1 MPSIDFVLDQFNGDL
16 AMSVKALLETGIAP
30 VSITADATA
39 IYEIKTDA
47 MKNAF
52 YFRSDSRDMSD
63 NPTSDI
69 KYYVNWPSAYKL
81 NPAHAFVDIDPV
93 ATTDADGAIPNNRML
108 VKHDFVRHIAK
119 KLFNTHLGV
128 DLFSNEAAV
137 VEDIASKGNDA
148 WTNNIKSAID
158 AVSSG
163 GALVT
168 NGYTTN
174 ALDTS
179 ANLCRVLFK
188 QITAVEPA
196 RLYDLSLIEKD
207 AVNNE
212 FYLPFKGGDSISFKV
227 VIKSTNDQKD
237 IIGGSGAVDDRSY
250 KIKIKIVDGTPSNVV
265 VDDGAFTTSRVIV
278 T

>member
-1 MPSIDFVLDQFNGDL
+1 MPSIDFVLDQLNGDL
-16 AMSVKALLETGIAP
+16 AMSVKALLETGVAP
-30 VSITADATA
+30 VTITADATA

-63 NPTSDI
+63 NATTDI
-69 KYYVNWPSAYKL
+69 KYFVNWPAAYKL
-81 NPAHAFVDIDPV
+81 NPAHAFVDKDPV

-119 KLFNTHLGV
+119 SLFNTHLGV
-128 DLFSNEAAV
+128 DLFSNEAEV

-158 AVSSG
+158 AVSNG
-163 GALVT
+163 GSLAP

-188 QITAVEPA
+188 QISAVEPN
-196 RLYDLSLIEKD
+196 RLYNMDTIVKD
-207 AVNNE
+207 ASNNE
-212 FYLPFKGGDSISFKV
+212 FYLPFKSGDSISFKV
-227 VIKSTNDQKD
+227 VVKSHATQES
-237 IIGGSGAVDDRSY
+237 IINGSTKVPDRSY
-250 KIKIKIVDGTPSNVV
+250 QIKIKIVDTTPSNVV
-265 VDDGAFTTSRVIV
+265 VDDGAFTSSRVV
-278 T
+278 VA